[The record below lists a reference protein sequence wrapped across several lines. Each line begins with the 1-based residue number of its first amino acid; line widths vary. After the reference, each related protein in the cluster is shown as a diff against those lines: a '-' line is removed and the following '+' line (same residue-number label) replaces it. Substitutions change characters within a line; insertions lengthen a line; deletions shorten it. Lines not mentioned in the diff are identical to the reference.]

1 MNRAPTSRGELHHT
15 IKNNYIM
22 MKKRILIIEDEKD
35 LIKGLKLNLSDE
47 GFDVD
52 WAVNGVEGLRKA
64 LEETPDLIILDIML
78 PEMDGLEV
86 CRELRHKNIGIPII
100 MLTAKGEEIDKVV
113 GLEIGADDYITKPF
127 SIRELLARI
136 KTQLRHAEKEGKAV
150 PKVYSFGDIEIDFA
164 QFKVRRKGKELDF
177 TSLEME
183 ILKYFIAH
191 RGEVVA
197 RNDLLDKIWGYESYP
212 TTRTIDNHI
221 LKLRKKIED
230 DPAHPQYILSVYGG
244 GYRFVG

>member
-1 MNRAPTSRGELHHT
+1 
-15 IKNNYIM
+15 M
-22 MKKRILIIEDEKD
+22 MKKRILIIEDEQD

-64 LEETPDLIILDIML
+64 IEEAPDLIILDIML

-86 CRELRHKNIGIPII
+86 CRELRQKKIDIPII

-136 KTQLRHAEKEGKAV
+136 KARLRNAERMGKTI
-150 PKVYSFGDIEIDFA
+150 PEVYSFGDIEIDFA
-164 QFKVRRKGKELDF
+164 RFKVRRKEKEMEF
-177 TSLEME
+177 TSLEIE

-197 RNDLLDKIWGYESYP
+197 RNDLLDKVWGYESYP

-221 LKLRKKIED
+221 LKLRKKIEE
-230 DPAHPQYILSVYGG
+230 DPSHPRYILSVYGG
-244 GYRFVG
+244 GYRFTG